1 MEGVVWGAVAGVAFG
16 FFQAT
21 TRRANRGIDPYVATF
36 TVLFVSF
43 VTLAA
48 VAVVVEQPSR
58 LLQAPV
64 SALVSF
70 ALAGMANFFFGWTF
84 MVLAQQRIGAARTA
98 VVAATAPLFGTAL
111 AFFTIGERTHP
122 VALLGVVFV
131 VLGVALLA
139 GSTGGAT
146 PGVVGGSRTGVVF
159 GLLTAIAWGA
169 SAVLAR
175 HGLDQVPTPLSGI
188 TVGMGASAAAYGIG
202 LVIRRMRRREVP
214 PTVGRDALLALTVA
228 GLLVAIGIGTQWI
241 AFGLAPL
248 AIVLALNQLAVPVVL
263 LAAPVIVGAT
273 GERMTK
279 WSMLGTAITVG
290 GTLQIIAA
298 QAM

>member
-1 MEGVVWGAVAGVAFG
+1 MEGVIWGAVAGVAFG
-16 FFQAT
+16 FFQVT
-21 TRRANRGIDPYVATF
+21 TRRANRGVDPYVATF

-43 VTLAA
+43 LTLAA

-58 LLQAPV
+58 LLQAPM

-84 MVLAQQRIGAARTA
+84 MVLSQQRIGAARTA
-98 VVAATAPLFGTAL
+98 VVAATAPLFGTGL

-122 VALLGVVFV
+122 VALLGVVLV
-131 VLGVALLA
+131 VIGVALLA

-146 PGVVGGSRTGVVF
+146 PVLGASRAGVVF
-159 GLLTAIAWGA
+159 GLLTAISWGA

-188 TVGMGASAAAYGIG
+188 TVGMGASTAAYGIA
-202 LVIRRMRRREVP
+202 LVVRRVRRSEAP
-214 PTVGRDALLALTVA
+214 PSVGRGVLLTLTVA
-228 GLLVAIGIGTQWI
+228 GLFVAIGIGTQWI

-263 LAAPVIVGAT
+263 IVAPVIVGAT

-279 WSMLGTAITVG
+279 WSMIGTAITLG
-290 GTLQIIAA
+290 GTLLIIAA